1 VTDTGRPLPLPAAQ
15 EEIAR
20 RVARFRR
27 EHYDRLQQTYRDLV
41 EQGQHPRALFIGC
54 SDSRV
59 IPNLLTGADPGEL
72 FVVRNV
78 GAIVPAHGSDQH
90 ATGAAIEY
98 AVLVLGVRHI
108 IVCAHSHC
116 GAMRAL
122 YQSPKPGADHLN
134 RWLEHAREAAFD
146 ASESDEVVV
155 RTAQRSVVIGIER
168 LLGYPSVAERV
179 ADGRLALHGLYYIIE
194 EGQVLVLDYARGQF
208 GPLL

>member
-1 VTDTGRPLPLPAAQ
+1 VTDTGRPLPLPAAH

-41 EQGQHPRALFIGC
+41 EKGQHPRALFIGC

-59 IPNLLTGADPGEL
+59 IPDLLAGADPGEL
-72 FVVRNV
+72 FVLRTV
-78 GAIVPAHGSDQH
+78 GAIVPVYGSDDD
-90 ATGAAIEY
+90 ATGAAVEY
-98 AVLVLGVRHI
+98 AVLALGVRHI
-108 IVCAHSHC
+108 VVCAHSHC

-122 YQSPKPGADHLN
+122 YQPPKAGADHLN

-146 ASESDEVVV
+146 APESDEVVV

-179 ADGRLALHGLYYIIE
+179 ADGRLAVHGLYYIIE
-194 EGQVLVLDYARGQF
+194 EGQVLVLDYARGEF
-208 GPLL
+208 RPLP

>member
-1 VTDTGRPLPLPAAQ
+1 
-15 EEIAR
+15 
-20 RVARFRR
+20 
-27 EHYDRLQQTYRDLV
+27 
-41 EQGQHPRALFIGC
+41 LFIGC

-59 IPNLLTGADPGEL
+59 IPNLLAGADPGEL
-72 FVVRNV
+72 FVVRSV
-78 GAIVPAHGSDQH
+78 GAIVPEHGSDEH

-122 YQSPKPGADHLN
+122 YQPPKPGAEHLN
-134 RWLEHAREAAFD
+134 RWLEHGREAALD
-146 ASESDEVVV
+146 AAESDEIVVQ
-155 RTAQRSVVIGIER
+155 TAQRSVVIAIER

-194 EGQVLVLDYARGQF
+194 EGQVLVLDYARGEF
-208 GPLL
+208 RPLL